1 MVRIKNR
8 PLNTANPSTTDNLSH
23 CFLAKGVQ
31 KTGSQ
36 HLDSTEDLE
45 VVLLNEA
52 DVRDLLINDQL
63 KQALMA
69 APLWKY
75 FYQQK

>member
-1 MVRIKNR
+1 MTIS
-8 PLNTANPSTTDNLSH
+8 ANPSTTDNLSH
-23 CFLAKGVQ
+23 CFLAKGVK
-31 KTGSQ
+31 KTGAQ

-75 FYQQK
+75 FYLQK